1 MPLSLPDE
9 LRAVLGEL
17 RLHSRAPIATGG
29 LGMHASRNRGAGLEF
44 AQYRGYQPG
53 DEPRHID
60 WKLFARSDRYFVRE
74 AEFDSQLTVW
84 IVIDASASMGQ
95 ADQARSA
102 LRKLDAA
109 KLLALAVM
117 ELALRQGDLFG
128 LVVLAN
134 DSVDFI
140 AAAAGPR
147 QRDRCLLALDRMQP
161 AGNLPGAEA
170 LRPLW
175 EKIQAGSLVVMFSDG
190 FDDGWTEL
198 SCRLASARREVR
210 CTHLSSAEERDFPF
224 KGGLHFRDPESG
236 VEIQVDAARARAGFL
251 ERFGKAREALRKRL
265 QAAGIAQVEHVLDRP
280 LVEPLRYLFGGPRSR
295 DDVR

>member
-9 LRAVLGEL
+9 VRAVLGEL
-17 RLHSRAPIATGG
+17 RLRSRASIASGG

-95 ADQARSA
+95 ADQTRVAY
-102 LRKLDAA
+102 RKLDAA
-109 KLLALAVM
+109 KLLALGVM

-128 LVVLAN
+128 LVLLAN
-134 DSVDFI
+134 NAVEFI

-147 QRDRCLLALDRMQP
+147 QRDRCLLALDRIQP
-161 AGNLPGAEA
+161 GGNLPGADA

-175 EKIQAGSLVVMFSDG
+175 EKIQAGSLVLLISDG
-190 FDDGWTEL
+190 FDDALTEL

-210 CTHLSSAEERDFPF
+210 CIQLSSAEERDFPF

-236 VEIQVDAARARAGFL
+236 VEIQVDAASARAGFI

-265 QAAGIAQVEHVLDRP
+265 QTAGIAQVEHVLDRP
-280 LVEPLRYLFGGPRSR
+280 LAEPMRQLFGSPRSAAE
-295 DDVR
+295 VR